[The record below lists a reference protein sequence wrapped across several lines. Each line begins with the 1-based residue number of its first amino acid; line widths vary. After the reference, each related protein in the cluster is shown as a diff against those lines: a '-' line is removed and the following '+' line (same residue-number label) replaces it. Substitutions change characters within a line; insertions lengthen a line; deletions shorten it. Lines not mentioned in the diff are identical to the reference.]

1 MDSGFQTQWIPD
13 SRYRIPVF
21 LSVEL
26 GDRSLFIALGREGGA
41 FDFWGDNLIFMRTK
55 GGSLVTEKKAKS
67 VALVIQFHSRWRTV
81 CTEATNLGWC
91 KA

>member
-26 GDRSLFIALGREGGA
+26 GDLSLFIALGREGGA
-41 FDFWGDNLIFMRTK
+41 FDFLGDHLIFMRTK
-55 GGSLVTEKKAKS
+55 GG
-67 VALVIQFHSRWRTV
+67 IIR
-81 CTEATNLGWC
+81 N
-91 KA
+91 